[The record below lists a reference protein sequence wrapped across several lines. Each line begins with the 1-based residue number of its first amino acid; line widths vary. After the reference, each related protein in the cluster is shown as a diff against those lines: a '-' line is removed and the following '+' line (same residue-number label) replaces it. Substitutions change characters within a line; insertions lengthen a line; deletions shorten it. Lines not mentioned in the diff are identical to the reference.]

1 MAQRIAYLAS
11 SAVPRPLKHVW
22 NANERCVSVCVRCSR
37 QKLSPPR
44 GPLAS
49 LSFRLSL
56 SLLSLFADL
65 APLSHLSFFLS
76 SLISRSSP
84 HLALLHPSRHLSH
97 SLSLSLSSLPLLFVD
112 HRYGKRGLLSTL
124 SNVYDGVIP
133 AARTVQ
139 LAIERSTREAAKR
152 LIDAAALKFGSIGVL
167 GTTIVLLFRLFMTKY
182 STYLIIIY

>member
-1 MAQRIAYLAS
+1 MSGAF
-11 SAVPRPLKHVW
+11 P
-22 NANERCVSVCVRCSR
+22 CVRCSR

-56 SLLSLFADL
+56 SLLSLSRIF
-65 APLSHLSFFLS
+65 LSFFPL
-76 SLISRSSP
+76 LF
-84 HLALLHPSRHLSH
+84 LALLLTSLFSTPPAIYLT
-97 SLSLSLSSLPLLFVD
+97 LSLSLSSLPLLFVD

-167 GTTIVLLFRLFMTKY
+167 GTTIVLLFCLFMTKY
-182 STYLIIIY
+182 STY

>member
-1 MAQRIAYLAS
+1 M
-11 SAVPRPLKHVW
+11 KHVW

-56 SLLSLFADL
+56 SLLSLSLCGSRVSL
-65 APLSHLSFFLS
+65 ASFFLTFLSYFSLFS
-76 SLISRSSP
+76 SPRSSP
-84 HLALLHPSRHLSH
+84 PLPPSI
-97 SLSLSLSSLPLLFVD
+97 SLSLSLSSLPPLFVD

-167 GTTIVLLFRLFMTKY
+167 GTTIVLLFRLFND
-182 STYLIIIY
+182 

>member
-1 MAQRIAYLAS
+1 MSGAF
-11 SAVPRPLKHVW
+11 P
-22 NANERCVSVCVRCSR
+22 CVRCSR

-44 GPLAS
+44 GPLTS

-56 SLLSLFADL
+56 SLLSLSRIF
-65 APLSHLSFFLS
+65 LSFFPL
-76 SLISRSSP
+76 LF
-84 HLALLHPSRHLSH
+84 LALLLTSLFSTPPAIYLT
-97 SLSLSLSSLPLLFVD
+97 LSLSLSSLPLLFVD

-182 STYLIIIY
+182 FTYSIIIY

>member
-22 NANERCVSVCVRCSR
+22 NANERCVSVCSMFAPKALSTSR
-37 QKLSPPR
+37 PSHVTIFSALTLSPLSR
-44 GPLAS
+44 CGSRSSLA
-49 LSFRLSL
+49 
-56 SLLSLFADL
+56 
-65 APLSHLSFFLS
+65 SFFLS

-112 HRYGKRGLLSTL
+112 HRYGKRGLLSPL

-167 GTTIVLLFRLFMTKY
+167 GTTIVLLFRVFYDYILNILNYML
-182 STYLIIIY
+182 LI